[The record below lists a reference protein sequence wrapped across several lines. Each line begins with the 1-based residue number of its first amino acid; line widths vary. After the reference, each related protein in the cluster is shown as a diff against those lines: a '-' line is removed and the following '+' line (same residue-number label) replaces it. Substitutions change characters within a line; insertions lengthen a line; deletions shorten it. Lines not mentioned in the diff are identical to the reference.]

1 VCEDQQAAFYKD
13 TANLNA
19 AVSNER
25 LIELTTKE
33 EHGEF
38 YEDAG
43 EWLPLA
49 AWAHRGF
56 DADAIRDK
64 SRPEDRKQHPVLGDT
79 YRVAIL
85 KNGWRGSKTV
95 GKTDKL
101 AATTAL
107 PSSGSSGSGLV
118 PMLGQ
123 PALLAL
129 GDKTES
135 EDSDS
140 SSSSSSRHK
149 RSKKSKKSK
158 KDKKDKKSKTDARKD
173 SKKRKREQSS
183 GAADP
188 GEFKCLVEVT
198 FAEVILLYQL

>member
-1 VCEDQQAAFYKD
+1 M
-13 TANLNA
+13 
-19 AVSNER
+19 
-25 LIELTTKE
+25 
-33 EHGEF
+33 
-38 YEDAG
+38 
-43 EWLPLA
+43 
-49 AWAHRGF
+49 
-56 DADAIRDK
+56 
-64 SRPEDRKQHPVLGDT
+64 GDT

-129 GDKTES
+129 GDKTDS

-149 RSKKSKKSK
+149 RSKKSKK
-158 KDKKDKKSKTDARKD
+158 DKKDKKSKKDARKD